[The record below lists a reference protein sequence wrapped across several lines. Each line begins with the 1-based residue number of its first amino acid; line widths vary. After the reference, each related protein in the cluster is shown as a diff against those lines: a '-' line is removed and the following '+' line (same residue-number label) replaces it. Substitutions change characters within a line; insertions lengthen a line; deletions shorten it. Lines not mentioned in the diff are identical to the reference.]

1 MRFEIEKNIE
11 NESGVYK
18 IITDVDFNK
27 VYVGSAVNLKKR
39 FFNHLSDLKRGVH
52 KNTHLQNHFNKH
64 GDLSFRLVGLSG
76 VASLLE
82 LEQLVLDE
90 YSVIKEVF
98 NVNKSCDRSRLGLKH
113 TEGSKKKMSDKL
125 KGRVGTRLG
134 VKYDDELRKKLSIAH
149 TGLPSPIKGIKRTP
163 EHRAAIKAGL
173 DKRSD
178 AEKRLQ
184 GERRSP
190 KMKKYWALNK
200 KAHIEN
206 RLKNKPQCKWVVQC
220 DVDGNDIKEFHG
232 VKFAASELGINKNG
246 ISQCL
251 KGNRKTAGGFKWRY
265 K

>member
-1 MRFEIEKNIE
+1 MNFNIPTELKNR
-11 NESGVYK
+11 SGVYK
-18 IITDVDFNK
+18 IITNTDFNK
-27 VYVGSAVNLKKR
+27 VYVGSARNMKER
-39 FFNHLSDLKRGVH
+39 FHNHLSDLRRGVH
-52 KNTHLQNHFNKH
+52 KNIHLQNHFSKH
-64 GDLSFRLVGLSG
+64 NDLSFCLVALCESEN
-76 VASLLE
+76 LIE
-82 LEQLVLDE
+82 LEQLILDE
-90 YSVIKEVF
+90 YSQIREVF

-113 TEGSKKKMSDKL
+113 TEESKKKMSDKL

-134 VKYDDELRKKLSIAH
+134 VKYSDELRKKLSIAH

-178 AEKRLQ
+178 AEKLLQ
-184 GERRSP
+184 GKRRSP

-200 KAHIEN
+200 KAHIES